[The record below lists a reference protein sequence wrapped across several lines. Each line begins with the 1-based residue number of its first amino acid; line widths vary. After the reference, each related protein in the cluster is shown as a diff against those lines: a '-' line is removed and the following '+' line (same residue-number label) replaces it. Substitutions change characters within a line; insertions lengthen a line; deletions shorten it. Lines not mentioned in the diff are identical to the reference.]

1 MGDNTEQAVTVAVLE
16 QKVKTLEEHLDR
28 TDKQLKALQRDRDS
42 ALKWGVMVLGSA
54 VLSMG
59 TWIFN
64 SITSR
69 GG

>member
-16 QKVKTLEEHLDR
+16 QKVKTLEEHLAS

-42 ALKWGVMVLGSA
+42 ALKWGLMVLGSA

-64 SITSR
+64 SITK
-69 GG
+69 GH